1 MKYRS
6 EIDGLRA
13 LAVLPVIFYH
23 TGLEMFSGG
32 YIGVDVFFV
41 ISGYLITSLII
52 LQIRR
57 GEFSLMQ
64 FYERRARRILP
75 ALFVVM
81 FFSIPFAYL
90 LMKPNQLEAFS
101 GSLVAAVLFFSNI
114 LFFLESDYFEIASEL
129 KPLLHTWS
137 LAVEEQYYLIFPL
150 FLLVTQVGKRL
161 ITIIVIVMLLSF
173 ALAQFGGNL
182 STVYPFFERE
192 WSWIDVPAWS
202 FFTTPTRVWEL
213 MVGAL
218 IGLFLIQRPQLKGV
232 IGELSGFLG
241 VLLIVLAIF
250 IFDDATPYPSVYTLA
265 PVLGAGLIILCA
277 TPNNFTG
284 KVLSHR
290 AFVNIGLVSYSAY
303 LWHYPLFAFAG
314 LVTINDP
321 QVKLVE
327 IKILLVGLTFVFAYY
342 TYRFIEKPFRDRG
355 RFTAKQIM
363 LVLTISAA
371 VLISIGLIGKSTKG
385 LLNHQYEMINPT
397 NRYLLIDKD
406 ALDSERTAFWS
417 VLRRNQIASPF
428 ENDSRINL
436 LILGDSHSEDLTAAF
451 ELNPDLFD
459 TDYQVRRLL
468 FDESCLPNL
477 DVNKDKRKCRRLMG
491 NYENS
496 TLPNNADYILL
507 SKSWTDE
514 SLKHLFELKAWF
526 GENARKIVIV
536 GRTAEFSDT
545 AFLAMELAKTNDI
558 IRSESADSFLAEH
571 RNLELDLLNEKLKLI
586 AEGLGW
592 LFFDRASLACNEN
605 TTTCAFFNSDNEPYY
620 SDYGHWTSAG
630 AKYFGQRM
638 FDSDWLGRRL
648 QQ

>member
-13 LAVLPVIFYH
+13 LALLPVILYH
-23 TGLEMFSGG
+23 TGLEVFSGG
-32 YIGVDVFFV
+32 YVGVDVFFV

-52 LQIRR
+52 LQIRI

-75 ALFVVM
+75 ALFVVL

-114 LFFLESDYFEIASEL
+114 LFFLELDYFGIASEL
-129 KPLLHTWS
+129 RPLLHTWS

-150 FLLVTQVGKRL
+150 FVLMTQVRKRL
-161 ITIIVIVMLLSF
+161 ITIIVIVVILSF

-192 WSWIDVPAWS
+192 WAWMDIPAWS
-202 FFTTPTRVWEL
+202 FFTLPTRVWEL

-232 IGELSGFLG
+232 IGELGGLLG
-241 VLLIVLAIF
+241 VLLIVLAVF
-250 IFDDATPYPSVYTLA
+250 IFDDSTPYPSIYTLV
-265 PVLGAGLIILCA
+265 PVLGSGLIILCA
-277 TPNNFTG
+277 KPNNFSG

-290 AFVNIGLVSYSAY
+290 VFVNIGLVSYSAY

-314 LVTINDP
+314 LASISDP

-327 IKILLVGLTFVFAYY
+327 VKILLIGLTFVLAYY
-342 TYRFIEKPFRDRG
+342 TYRFIEKPFRDRAK
-355 RFTAKQIM
+355 FTAKQVM
-363 LVLTISAA
+363 LILAISAI

-385 LLNHQYEMINPT
+385 FLNHQYEMINPA
-397 NRYLLIDKD
+397 NRYLVIDKD
-406 ALDSERTAFWS
+406 ALDSERSAFWS
-417 VLRRNQIASPF
+417 LFRRNQIASPF
-428 ENDSRINL
+428 ENNSKINL

-468 FDESCLPNL
+468 FDESCLPNF
-477 DVNKDKRKCRRLMG
+477 VIKKDKRRCSRLMG
-491 NYENS
+491 NYEHS
-496 TLPNNADYILL
+496 ALPKNADYILL

-514 SLKHLFELKAWF
+514 SIGRLLELKAWF
-526 GENARKIVIV
+526 GKNARKIVII

-545 AFLAMELAKTNDI
+545 SVLAMELAKKNEI
-558 IRSESADSFLAEH
+558 IKSESADSFLAKH
-571 RNLELDLLNEKLKLI
+571 RDLELDLLNERLKLK
-586 AEGLGW
+586 AEVLGW

-605 TTTCAFFNSDNEPYY
+605 STKCAFFNSDNEPYY
-620 SDYGHWTSAG
+620 SDYGHWTIAG
-630 AKYFGQRM
+630 AKYFGKRLN
-638 FDSDWLGRRL
+638 DIGWLGRSL
-648 QQ
+648 